1 MTKKSK
7 VYLIVAIA
15 LVTTFIVLIMS
26 NSQNNNKLPKLAITQ
41 LPQAGSGG
49 NISELKLATE
59 LPIVPEKLMVYKVKK
74 PNLTVEKVR
83 ETARKLGIEG
93 AVKESAIDLRVR
105 SDKGEYIIDKATG
118 NESFMTKEFALQHEP
133 VTTVLSDEEYKN
145 LASQF
150 LHKAGLMKDKAVF
163 VDVNK
168 GNTVTAIDENGVE
181 RTKPHMIEVRF
192 GRENLNNLAV
202 RGVGPKISVY
212 FGDKKQIIGTK
223 SVWCEVEPYL
233 EYPVVAPAQGIEQV
247 KKNDAVV
254 FNVNRSDTV
263 TVKEIKLTYIVGP
276 IGSHQEFI
284 IPHYVM
290 TGTNTAGKQFTALT
304 RAIAREYFKD

>member
-83 ETARKLGIEG
+83 ERARKLGIKG

-212 FGDKKQIIGTK
+212 FGDKGQIIGTK
-223 SVWCEVEPYL
+223 SVWPEVEPYL
-233 EYPVVAPAQGIEQV
+233 KYPVITPAQGIELVQ
-247 KKNDAVV
+247 KNDAVL
-254 FNVNRSDTV
+254 FNVNHNDVV
-263 TVKEIKLTYIVGP
+263 TVEEIKLVYLVGP
-276 IGSHQEFI
+276 LGSNQEFI
-284 IPHYVM
+284 IPYYEM
-290 TGTNTAGKQFTALT
+290 IGTTTAGKHFTALT
-304 RAIAREYFKD
+304 RAIAREYIQ